1 MVKGTEEQKRYPA
14 CPVVVKLPGMA
25 VHHPGDEAP
34 PMRQGLEVQGSPA
47 RSVVPQVA
55 ASSFWITEHGEVARY
70 GCPSPRRRSPAH
82 EAGAR
87 GARQSGKKC
96 GAPGCCQFFLDHRAR
111 YGFSCHKTCHELHLS
126 WHCCLSGCPYGGTV
140 PLAETPGGS
149 EIPRLLEDF
158 QITGSSWERRGLPC
172 GRRGRASTCLDR

>member
-1 MVKGTEEQKRYPA
+1 MEE
-14 CPVVVKLPGMA
+14 PGQHHLGGSHLRVGRVQMFEQLLERE
-25 VHHPGDEAP
+25 VHGEGHGGAEEVS
-34 PMRQGLEVQGSPA
+34 GL
-47 RSVVPQVA
+47 
-55 ASSFWITEHGEVARY
+55 SSGGEVARY